1 MESLI
6 TPQVLESLIEFL
18 DIAKRDSKAE
28 LECKLLSGKIQLKD
42 IADRILKSIESIS
55 IGKPTE
61 ENRVTLSYPDS
72 NRVTIIGPQNIQKLC
87 VTNSFRGIPLTV
99 ERKKR
104 YFEGDMGKKDVV
116 DIPDGNIRFT
126 LRSETP
132 IRKDWEGNPSDT
144 RAHIRIMNR
153 KSFRTQEGLFQID
166 FSMVKTRPVNSR
178 KTIRDLLKE
187 PSFYELEIEFINR
200 ETALD
205 AKIVASELLKVCTTL
220 LQGYFRSE
228 FLLSNS
234 DIQRYNQEF
243 YMAGHKFFN
252 PVTML
257 RRHLVPS
264 EKHSI
269 LKDYTVTNKA
279 DGERSGLYVARDKR
293 LLKITPSRQV
303 TWTGITANSDKYV
316 GDFVDGEYIP
326 DKNLFCIFDVYR
338 FRNRD
343 TKSLQLLKTDE
354 EIVSNPL
361 TSRLGCAREFVKDVR
376 SEFSF
381 QPSLNPMRI
390 ETKLFLAGDG
400 QMMEDAIQTMLN
412 TEFEYKTDGL
422 IFTPRNT
429 GVAPPDARVKNTWV
443 RVYKW
448 KPADQNSIDFL
459 LQLKPEETFDPILK
473 TKARKGELYVSR
485 SPGDSFVFPRE
496 TMTGEYVE
504 KPLPEALQSVAK
516 SNVRV
521 PAVFQPDLPR
531 DPDAYQLWIPVNE
544 NGVML
549 DREGHKIEDNTIIEC
564 SFDVETRR
572 WDVMRTRYE
581 KTYQYRV
588 LREPQY
594 GNDIKTANSIWTSI
608 HVPVT
613 TEMIRTFYSNPP
625 EQTEDDMYYRDDLK
639 RSTRIFSDVYDFHL
653 AIKEDLYKQNIHSN
667 DTLLELACGRGGDLH
682 RWKRVHAS
690 KVVGLDIS
698 LADLISPTQGAAVR
712 YLKDRIDNPHDYVP
726 KVLLIQ
732 GDMSSYPLFEQED
745 KYMPILRGDQKAPTE
760 YLEAF
765 EGLEKF
771 DVISCQFALHYACES
786 EEKFRDFAKNLQ
798 KYGSGLFFG
807 TCSDG
812 QSIYQLLM
820 NKKTHLFGSDR
831 QVAGEYTKEYLD
843 KDTWTE
849 EFGMPVKVMLE
860 SFVKP
865 QIEYLVPFEKV
876 INILKEHDY
885 ELVDSKLFSE
895 IYSQQTAKTLTQVQ
909 QTFSFLNRT
918 FVFRRTNKKVVA
930 EPVVPEP
937 ESETETIQEAEIPV
951 VTEPATAVAQ
961 PVPEKPKRK
970 LRKGGSTEPEPE
982 PILFFGADE
991 SKGPHRNLSN
1001 DSAHPID
1008 MDGEKFPTVEHY
1020 FQAMKAKEFKDD
1032 EIYNK
1037 IVKSKTPKAAKA
1049 LGVKVKNFITEV
1061 WDDKRDEI
1069 MSRAIHAKFTQHP
1082 ELRKELL
1089 DTGDKV
1095 IGEANPRDTYWG
1107 IGTSTDSDKA
1117 KSPSKW
1123 RGKNRLGQILMELRT
1138 RYKQEMV
1145 V

>member
-6 TPQVLESLIEFL
+6 TPPVLESLSEFL
-18 DIAKRDSKAE
+18 DIAKRDPKAE
-28 LECKLLSGKIQLKD
+28 VECKLLSGKIQLKD
-42 IADRILKSIESIS
+42 VSDRILKAIESVS
-55 IGKPTE
+55 AGLPVE
-61 ENRVTLSYPDS
+61 ESRMTLSYPDS
-72 NRVTIIGPQNIQKLC
+72 SRVSIVGPQNIQKLC
-87 VTNSFRGIPLTV
+87 VTNSFKGVPLNV

-104 YFEGDMGKKDVV
+104 YFEGNVGKRDILDV
-116 DIPDGNIRFT
+116 PDANVRFT

-132 IRKDWEGNPSDT
+132 VRKDWEGNPSDI
-144 RAHIRIMNR
+144 RAHVRLMNR
-153 KSFRTQEGLFQID
+153 RSYKTQSGLFQID

-178 KTIRDLLKE
+178 KTVRDLLKE
-187 PSFYELEIEFINR
+187 PSTYELEIEFVNK
-200 ETALD
+200 ETKTESRL
-205 AKIVASELLKVCTTL
+205 IVSELLKVCGVIC
-220 LQGYFRSE
+220 QAYYNSE

-234 DIQRYNQEF
+234 DIQRYQQEF
-243 YMAGHKFFN
+243 YQSGHKFFS
-252 PVTML
+252 PVTLL
-257 RRHLVPS
+257 RRHLVPT
-264 EKHSI
+264 EMYSI

-279 DGERSGLYVARDKR
+279 DGERSGLYVSRDR
-293 LLKITPSRQV
+293 RVLKVTPSRQI
-303 TWTGITANSDKYV
+303 TWTGITATSDKYS
-316 GDFVDGEYIP
+316 GDFIDGEYIT

-343 TKSLQLLKTDE
+343 TKSLPLLKSDE
-354 EIVSNPL
+354 DIVTNPL
-361 TSRLGCAREFVKDVR
+361 NSRLGCAREFVKDVR
-376 SEFSF
+376 AEFTF
-381 QPSLNPMRI
+381 QPSLNPIRI

-400 QMMEDAIQTMLN
+400 PVMEEAIQTMLS

-448 KPADQNSIDFL
+448 KPANQNSIDFL

-485 SPGDSFVFPRE
+485 SPGDSIVFPRE

-504 KPLPEALQSVAK
+504 KPLPEALQAVAK
-516 SNVRV
+516 TNIRV
-521 PAVFQPDLPR
+521 PAIFQPDLPR
-531 DPDAYQLWIPVNE
+531 DPDAYQILIPVNE
-544 NGVML
+544 KGVL
-549 DREGHKIEDNTIIEC
+549 VDREGQKIEDNTIIEC
-564 SFDVETRR
+564 SFDVDTRR

-594 GNDIKTANSIWTSI
+594 GNDIKTANNIWTSI

-613 TEMIRTFYSNPP
+613 EEMIRTFYSNPP
-625 EQTEDDMYYRDDLK
+625 EQIEDDMYYRDDIK
-639 RSTRIFSDVYDFHL
+639 RSTRIFNDVYNFHTS
-653 AIKEDLYKQNIHSN
+653 IKETLYKQSIRPD
-667 DTLLELACGRGGDLH
+667 DTLLELACGRGGDYH

-712 YLKDRIDNPHDYVP
+712 YLKDRVDNPHDYVP
-726 KVLLIQ
+726 KVLFIQ
-732 GDMSSYPLFEQED
+732 GDMSQYPLFDQED
-745 KYMPILRGDQKAPTE
+745 KYMPILRGDEKAPTE
-760 YLEAF
+760 YLEEF
-765 EGLEKF
+765 EGLQKF

-786 EEKFRDFAKNLQ
+786 EETFRAFAKNLQ
-798 KYGSGLFFG
+798 KYGKGIFFG

-820 NKKTHLFGSDR
+820 GRKTYLFGSER

-860 SFVKP
+860 TFVKP
-865 QIEYLVPFEKV
+865 QVEYLVPFQKV
-876 INILKEHDY
+876 VDILKEHDY

-895 IYSQQTAKTLTQVQ
+895 VYSQQTTITLTQVQ
-909 QTFSFLNRT
+909 QSFSFLNRT
-918 FVFRRTNKKVVA
+918 FVFQRVGAKEDDTETSQEV
-930 EPVVPEP
+930 EIPSVPEP
-937 ESETETIQEAEIPV
+937 EPEAA
-951 VTEPATAVAQ
+951 EPPKQ
-961 PVPEKPKRK
+961 KRK
-970 LRKGGSTEPEPE
+970 LRKGGSDEPEPE
-982 PILFFGADE
+982 PVLFFGSDE
-991 SKGPHRNLSN
+991 SKGPYRNFSN
-1001 DSAHPID
+1001 MSAHPID

-1049 LGVKVKNFITEV
+1049 LGIKVKNFVTEV

-1069 MSRAIHAKFTQHP
+1069 MSKAIHAKFSQHP

-1107 IGTSTDSDKA
+1107 IGTAVESDKA
-1117 KSPSKW
+1117 KTPSKW
-1123 RGKNRLGQILMELRT
+1123 RGQNKLGKMLMELRT

>member
-6 TPQVLESLIEFL
+6 TPPVLDSLIEFL
-18 DIAKRDSKAE
+18 DISKRDSKAE
-28 LECKLLSGKIQLKD
+28 VECKLLSGKIQVKD
-42 IADRILKSIESIS
+42 VADRIMKAVESIS
-55 IGKPTE
+55 IGQPVE

-72 NRVTIIGPQNIQKLC
+72 NRVSIVGPQNIQKLC
-87 VTNSFRGIPLTV
+87 VSNSFRGIPLNV

-104 YFEGDMGKKDVV
+104 YFEGTIGKRDVLDV
-116 DIPDGNIRFT
+116 PDANVRFT

-132 IRKDWEGNPSDT
+132 VRKDWEGNPSDT

-153 KSFRTQEGLFQID
+153 KSFKTQDGLFQID
-166 FSMVKTRPVNSR
+166 FSMVKTRPMNSR
-178 KTIRDLLKE
+178 KNIRDLLKE
-187 PSFYELEIEFINR
+187 PSFYELEIEFVNH
-200 ETALD
+200 ETKLD
-205 AKIVASELLKVCTTL
+205 SKVVASELFKVCTTL
-220 LQGYFRSE
+220 LQAYYRSE

-243 YMAGHKFFN
+243 YQSGHKFFN

-257 RRHLVPS
+257 RTHLVSS
-264 EKHSI
+264 EKYSI
-269 LKDYTVTNKA
+269 TKDYTVTNKA
-279 DGERSGLYVARDKR
+279 DGERSGLYISKDRRV
-293 LLKITPSRQV
+293 LKITPTRQV
-303 TWTGITANSDKYV
+303 TWTGITANSDKYY

-343 TKSLQLLKTDE
+343 TKPLPLLTSDE
-354 EIVSNPL
+354 DIVKNPL
-361 TSRLGCAREFVKDVR
+361 SSRLGCAREFVKDIR
-376 SEFSF
+376 SEFTF
-381 QPSLNPMRI
+381 QPSLAPVRI

-400 QMMEDAIQTMLN
+400 PMMEEAIQTMLN
-412 TEFEYKTDGL
+412 TQFEYKTDGL

-459 LQLKPEETFDPILK
+459 LQLKPDETFDPILK
-473 TKARKGELYVSR
+473 TKARKGDLYVSR

-516 SNVRV
+516 TNDRV
-521 PAVFQPDLPR
+521 PAIFQPDLPR
-531 DPDAYQLWIPVNE
+531 DPDAYQIWIPVNE
-544 NGVML
+544 KGILV
-549 DREGHKIEDNTIIEC
+549 DREGQKIEDNTIIEC
-564 SFDVETRR
+564 SFDIETRR

-613 TEMIRTFYSNPP
+613 EQMIRTFYSNPP
-625 EQTEDDMYYRDDLK
+625 EQVEDDMYYRDDLK
-639 RSTRIFSDVYDFHL
+639 RSTRIFGDVYDFHL
-653 AIKEDLYKQNIHSN
+653 SIKEDLYKQNIRPD

-712 YLKDRIDNPHDYVP
+712 YLKDRMDKPHDYAP
-726 KVLLIQ
+726 KILLIQ
-732 GDMSSYPLFEQED
+732 GDMSEYPLFEQED
-745 KYMPILRGDQKAPTE
+745 KYMPILRGDQKATTE

-765 EGLEKF
+765 EGLQEF

-786 EEKFRDFAKNLQ
+786 EETFRGFAKNLQ
-798 KYGSGLFFG
+798 KYGKGFFFG

-820 NKKTHLFGSDR
+820 GRKTYLFGSEK

-849 EFGMPVKVMLE
+849 EFGMPVKVILE

-865 QIEYLVPFEKV
+865 QLEYLVPFQKV
-876 INILKEHDY
+876 VDILREHDY
-885 ELVDSKLFSE
+885 ELVESKLFSE
-895 IYSQQTAKTLTQVQ
+895 IYSQQTGKILTQVQ

-918 FVFRRTNKKVVA
+918 FVFKRTASK
-930 EPVVPEP
+930 VPEP
-937 ESETETIQEAEIPV
+937 EIVQEPETIQEAEIPEV
-951 VTEPATAVAQ
+951 
-961 PVPEKPKRK
+961 KPTKRK
-970 LRKGGSTEPEPE
+970 LRKGGSDEPEPE

-1008 MDGEKFPTVEHY
+1008 MDGEKFPSVEHY

-1049 LGVKVKNFITEV
+1049 LGMKVKNFVTEV

-1069 MSRAIHAKFTQHP
+1069 MSKAIHAKFSQHP

-1107 IGTSTDSDKA
+1107 IGTAMDSDKA
-1117 KSPSKW
+1117 KKPSKW
-1123 RGKNRLGQILMELRT
+1123 RGQNKLGKMLMELRS
-1138 RYKQEMV
+1138 RYKLEMLL
-1145 V
+1145 